1 MRTLFHLVL
10 LLLKNFCMNDCELAK
25 SKKHFSLLLRE
36 NVKNKRTVYFLKLQ
50 HSVKIKFQIY
60 FGSLRDFELISHFRY
75 DKQFLM
81 FYA

>member
-1 MRTLFHLVL
+1 M
-10 LLLKNFCMNDCELAK
+10 
-25 SKKHFSLLLRE
+25 SKTSARFIFSSY
-36 NVKNKRTVYFLKLQ
+36 NIQ
-50 HSVKIKFQIY
+50 WKFQTY

>member
-1 MRTLFHLVL
+1 
-10 LLLKNFCMNDCELAK
+10 MNDCELAK
-25 SKKHFSLLLRE
+25 SKKHSSLLLRE
-36 NVKNKRTVYFLKLQ
+36 NVKNKRTVYFLELHQ
-50 HSVKIKFQIY
+50 WKFQIY